1 MKFFQRVHVKIS
13 FLLKSVAIKDRQ
25 RKTSIYWLQLSLSK
39 TYIVIFSGDLIGD
52 LVSSSFAEMSLVVVF
67 KDFF

>member
-1 MKFFQRVHVKIS
+1 MKFFQTVHVKIS

-25 RKTSIYWLQLSLSK
+25 RKTSIYSLQLSLSK
-39 TYIVIFSGDLIGD
+39 TYLVTFSGDLIGD